1 VRIVQVCPYAW
12 DAPGGVQVHVRQL
25 SDRLRDRGH
34 DVVILAPSLRPVRE
48 VGVRIV
54 GRALRIHYQGTVAP
68 IGFTPGS
75 FVRVGRELRSF
86 RPDVVHVHEPL
97 APSTSMFATIRS
109 HAPVVATFHAFAERS
124 RLLDVA
130 APLLRA
136 VWRKL
141 AARVAV
147 SGAAASFM
155 GSRFGDDLR
164 IVPNGVDIEAFSG
177 AEPAKLAPG
186 RRVLWVGRLDRQKGF
201 PVAVRAFAELAPA
214 HPDLTLI
221 VAGDGDERGAVSELL
236 PGIRDRV
243 LMLGTVPHAEL
254 PAYHAAADVFV
265 APALGQESFGIVL
278 VEAMAAGLPVVAS
291 AIAGYDEVIR
301 DGIDGILVPPNDQHA
316 LAAAIGRVLTDP
328 ELARRLGESG
338 RERATEFSWDSITGD
353 LEGIYETTAG

>member
-1 VRIVQVCPYAW
+1 
-12 DAPGGVQVHVRQL
+12 
-25 SDRLRDRGH
+25 
-34 DVVILAPSLRPVRE
+34 
-48 VGVRIV
+48 
-54 GRALRIHYQGTVAP
+54 
-68 IGFTPGS
+68 
-75 FVRVGRELRSF
+75 
-86 RPDVVHVHEPL
+86 
-97 APSTSMFATIRS
+97 
-109 HAPVVATFHAFAERS
+109 
-124 RLLDVA
+124 
-130 APLLRA
+130 
-136 VWRKL
+136 
-141 AARVAV
+141 
-147 SGAAASFM
+147 M